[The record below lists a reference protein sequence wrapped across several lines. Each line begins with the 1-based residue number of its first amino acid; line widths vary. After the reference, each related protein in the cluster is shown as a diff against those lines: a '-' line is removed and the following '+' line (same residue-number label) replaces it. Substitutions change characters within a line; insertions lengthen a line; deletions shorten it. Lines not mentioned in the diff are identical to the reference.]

1 MFRRSFLV
9 ATIILNQ
16 KKGQKGQVYF
26 FEKKR
31 ALLRELFFLF
41 QITIASFFN
50 RIGRVSAAD
59 FIRDLS
65 P

>member
-1 MFRRSFLV
+1 MPPPGLKIGGQAAGTAASEMFRRSFLV

-26 FEKKR
+26 SEKQR

-41 QITIASFFN
+41 
-50 RIGRVSAAD
+50 
-59 FIRDLS
+59 
-65 P
+65 